1 MKKIGS
7 FFSVLTTLA
16 VLVGCNSNNL
26 SDVQPIQA
34 QQDTTQIKSMQG
46 ATYAYKFMV
55 KQTFTM
61 IDKNKDG
68 YVSLEEFKAA
78 HTPPPTPTPAPA
90 GDQPT
95 PTDKAKSIDDLVPS
109 IEKLGEDPAPTPSVA
124 PVDPSPTPVTSATPK
139 PVTPLTPEQL
149 FKKID
154 KNKDGKISITEA
166 QNSKYFLGGSISDI
180 RKSVTQFYYRG
191 AFKYSNGR
199 YTGTITKDQFMS
211 FVGGSTSSEYA
222 QVLNTAF
229 YAADRNFDGKLNFSE
244 AEDLIYS
251 MMRATYNPVNP
262 PSPPTPPS
270 PIEPTAVPSDAPQP
284 APSDLPNPAP
294 VDPSVAPSA

>member
-7 FFSVLTTLA
+7 LLSVLTTLA
-16 VLVGCNSNNL
+16 VLVGCNNNDL

-34 QQDTTQIKSMQG
+34 QPDTTQIKSIQG
-46 ATYAYKFMV
+46 ATYAYKTMV
-55 KQTFTM
+55 KQTFVY
-61 IDKNKDG
+61 IDKNKDN

-78 HTPPPTPTPAPA
+78 HPPAPTPASTEQLTLA
-90 GDQPT
+90 
-95 PTDKAKSIDDLVPS
+95 DKAKTIDDVVPS
-109 IEKLGEDPAPTPSVA
+109 LGDEPAPAPSVA
-124 PVDPSPTPVTSATPK
+124 PVDPAPAPSATPK

-154 KNKDGKISITEA
+154 KNKDGKLSITEA
-166 QNSKYFLGGSISDI
+166 QNSKYFLGGSISDV
-180 RKSVTQFYYRG
+180 RKSVAQFYFKG

-199 YTGTITKDQFMS
+199 YTGTITRDQFIS
-211 FVGGSTSSEYA
+211 LVSSPSVTNEIL
-222 QVLNTAF
+222 QVINNSF

-251 MMRATYNPVNP
+251 MMRASLNPVAPITP
-262 PSPPTPPS
+262 PAPPS
-270 PIEPTAVPSDAPQP
+270 PIEPTAFPSDEPQP
-284 APSDLPNPAP
+284 APSELPNPDP